1 MRNSFIAAWVQG
13 EEDTRL
19 DLNGKSSSDH
29 HVVRLVTYKMQTTNV
44 LNDEAS

>member
-1 MRNSFIAAWVQG
+1 MGTGEKQLYHGLVQD

-29 HVVRLVTYKMQTTNV
+29 HEVRLVTYKM
-44 LNDEAS
+44 